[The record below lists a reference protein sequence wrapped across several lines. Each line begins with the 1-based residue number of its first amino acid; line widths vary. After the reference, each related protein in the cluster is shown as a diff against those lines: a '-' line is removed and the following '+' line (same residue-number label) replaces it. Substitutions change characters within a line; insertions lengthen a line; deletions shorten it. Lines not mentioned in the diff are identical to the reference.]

1 MTQATSFQ
9 TTVLP
14 SAVLADPP
22 ALFVPL
28 FAVSTMSLSETY
40 FLPPL
45 GPARQRMIV
54 PAHDDT
60 ITLSALLIGEDR
72 FEWKL
77 LLETMADLSKRG
89 GVLESLTG
97 GAVSGLVLVTSMTIR
112 TDMQIQSLTFSASAA
127 RRDVLEVNMTLAYV
141 PRSGL
146 LGMALNAASVAVAG
160 LADFAR

>member
-1 MTQATSFQ
+1 MTTPTSFQ
-9 TTVLP
+9 TTTMP

-22 ALFVPL
+22 AFYVPL
-28 FAVSTMSLSETY
+28 FAVSSMSLTETY

-60 ITLSALLIGEDR
+60 VTLSALLIGDSR

-77 LLETMADLSKRG
+77 MLETMADISKRG
-89 GVLESLTG
+89 GVLGALTN
-97 GAVSGLVLVTSMTIR
+97 GAISGLVLVTTMTIR
-112 TDMQIQSLTFSASAA
+112 TDMQIQTLSFSANAL

-141 PRSGL
+141 PRSDL
-146 LGMALNAASVAVAG
+146 FGMALDAASVAVAA
-160 LADFAR
+160 LADYAV